1 MRSRKLRKRARRA
14 ERQPFIKHLTE
25 LRERLFWYLGSLLL
39 ASLVGFLLN
48 RELLDILTRPIDQP
62 LYYSTPTGGLD
73 VIIGTGFFFGFLISL
88 PVLVY
93 QILRFLE
100 PAFPGRPQ
108 AIFKF
113 LVFSGIFMILGVA
126 FAYFVSLPTA
136 LYFLTKFG
144 SEEIRP
150 LLSTSSY
157 FSFVSRYLLGFGLFF
172 QLPIVMLFINKIRPL
187 KVKSLLKQEKWVVLG
202 SVILAAVLTPTPD
215 IFNQILMALPIIVLY
230 QLGVGLVFLTNKY
243 RPF

>member
-1 MRSRKLRKRARRA
+1 MKSRKLQKRARRA
-14 ERQPFIKHLTE
+14 EKEPFIKHLTE

-73 VIIGTGFFFGFLISL
+73 VIIGTGFFFGFLVSL

-93 QILRFLE
+93 EVLRFVE

-150 LLSTSSY
+150 LLSTSAY
-157 FSFVSRYLLGFGLFF
+157 FSFVGRYLLGFGLFF
-172 QLPIVMLFINKIRPL
+172 QLPIAMLFINKIRPL
-187 KVKSLLKQEKWVVLG
+187 KVKSLLKQEKR
-202 SVILAAVLTPTPD
+202 VILGGVIVAAVLTPTPD
-215 IFNQILMALPIIVLY
+215 VFNQILMALPIIILY
-230 QLGVGLVFLTNKY
+230 QFSILLVVFARKVKL
-243 RPF
+243 F